1 MNTTTIFHIT
11 IHCHQKGFL
20 FPCHHHILII
30 NRERTKNKCL
40 EYYVWLSQSTI
51 CAEQEKPRICIKLWA
66 TVWGLKSIELSNI
79 PYIGQMEIDCVRFL
93 EITIITIMLQKNLCF
108 NTYDLCWRTSFLYIY
123 ITRLCR
129 QMMFDERIIMM
140 CHSVYTRSNF
150 TMTLN
155 VCTPYQSALH
165 NLWIVLW
172 LLMPPISEKMGNVI
186 HPQVFTRYGKLQIIF
201 SLPIVHLQYRLHH
214 TDWCFFWQFRCMDY
228 GGRVRKEES

>member
-1 MNTTTIFHIT
+1 
-11 IHCHQKGFL
+11 
-20 FPCHHHILII
+20 
-30 NRERTKNKCL
+30 
-40 EYYVWLSQSTI
+40 
-51 CAEQEKPRICIKLWA
+51 
-66 TVWGLKSIELSNI
+66 
-79 PYIGQMEIDCVRFL
+79 
-93 EITIITIMLQKNLCF
+93 MLQKNLCF

-129 QMMFDERIIMM
+129 QMMFDERIIIM

-214 TDWCFFWQFRCMDY
+214 IDWCFFWAISVYGLRWSGKKRRKLELWRHQNKTKLQTYHREMTLVSYAKATKGFEKGLLIISIRLLIISLFVLSLCFR
-228 GGRVRKEES
+228 GNIFLV